1 MFSVEHLARNPNRVL
16 ALLESLRKVLIQSG
30 IVVLLFSVGGYF
42 FSLRILVFLRARTG
56 VQLAAFGIPET
67 FLALLTLSL
76 AIGLIAGVPFI
87 FYRIL
92 AELAFLFSSFSRR
105 MMLVF
110 WVSSIVLFIGGAV
123 FCLGVTL
130 PYGVRFLLNFQAPYL
145 EAVISVKKFVSF
157 CFLFV
162 FGFGCIFEL
171 PLAMILLAR
180 LGLVQAGVLARQ
192 RRYAI
197 LGISII
203 SAVLTPTPDI
213 FNMSLMG
220 VPLSLLY
227 EIGLIGMRIWGG
239 GKSRPRLKDR
249 GPGLAHKG

>member
-1 MFSVEHLARNPNRVL
+1 MDSGDIFEVNPNQVL
-16 ALLESLRKVLIQSG
+16 ALLDSLRKVLIQSG
-30 IVVLLFSVGGYF
+30 IVIVFFSIGAYF

-56 VQLAAFGIPET
+56 VTLAAFGIPET
-67 FLALLTLSL
+67 FIALLTLSL
-76 AIGLIAGVPFI
+76 AAGLIAGVPFV

-92 AELAFLFSSFSRR
+92 SECASLFSSFSRR
-105 MMLVF
+105 MLLGF
-110 WVSSIVLFIGGAV
+110 WVSSVLLFFAGAV
-123 FCLGVTL
+123 FCLDLTL
-130 PYGVRFLLNFQAPYL
+130 PYGVRFLLSFKTPYL
-145 EAVISVKKFVSF
+145 EPVISVGKFVSF

-180 LGLVQAGVLARQ
+180 LGLVKARMLARH

-220 VPLSLLY
+220 VPLYLLY
-227 EIGLIGMRIWGG
+227 EVGLIGMRIWGKYG
-239 GKSRPRLKDR
+239 S
-249 GPGLAHKG
+249 